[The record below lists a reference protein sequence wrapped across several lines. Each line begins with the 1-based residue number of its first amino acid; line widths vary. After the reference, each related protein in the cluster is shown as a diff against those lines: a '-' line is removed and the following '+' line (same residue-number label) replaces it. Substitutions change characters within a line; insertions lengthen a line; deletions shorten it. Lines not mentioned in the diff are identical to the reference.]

1 MELTILIAMRKC
13 RPLGKL
19 KLKLRIV
26 KVLPEQ
32 ATEVAISP
40 VVAFQFTVSCAASDN
55 VPVRTSHDLA
65 TRNYNPSPSPCSANS
80 R

>member
-19 KLKLRIV
+19 KLKSRIV
-26 KVLPEQ
+26 KMLPDQ

-40 VVAFQFTVSCAASDN
+40 VAASQFTVSRAASNDA
-55 VPVRTSHDLA
+55 PA
-65 TRNYNPSPSPCSANS
+65 
-80 R
+80 